1 MEKDHEEQL
10 SNLERKFTAEIERLE
25 QSEAMHKTDA
35 RELRIACDEL
45 TRAKREEEK
54 KRESI
59 VQEYQKNMQKHEEE
73 VQLRLFFE

>member
-10 SNLERKFTAEIERLE
+10 ANLEKKYTADIERLE

-45 TRAKREEEK
+45 TQEKKEEEK
-54 KRESI
+54 KREQI
-59 VQEYQKNMQKHEEE
+59 VQEYSKNMQKHEEE